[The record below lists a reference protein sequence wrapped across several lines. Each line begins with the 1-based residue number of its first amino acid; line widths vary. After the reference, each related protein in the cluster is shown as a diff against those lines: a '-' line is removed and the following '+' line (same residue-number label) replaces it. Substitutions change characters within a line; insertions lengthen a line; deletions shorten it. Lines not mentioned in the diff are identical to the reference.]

1 MKNYFYCYSKRMSYF
16 IRSFGISYANR
27 GINSNT
33 KITYY
38 KFEKSERLDKIIHL
52 YNEVK
57 HSI

>member
-16 IRSFGISYANR
+16 IRSFGISYISR
-27 GINSNT
+27 GINTNT
-33 KITYY
+33 KISYY
-38 KFEKSERLDKIIHL
+38 KFKKSERLDEIIRL